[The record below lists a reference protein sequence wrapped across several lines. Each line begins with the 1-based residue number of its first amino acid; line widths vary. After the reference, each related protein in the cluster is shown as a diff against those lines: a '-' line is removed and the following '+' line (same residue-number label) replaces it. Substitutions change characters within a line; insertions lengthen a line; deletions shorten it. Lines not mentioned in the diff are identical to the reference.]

1 MGDDDG
7 RDAAREDEVL
17 EPVHR
22 RDIEMVRGLVEQ
34 HEVGL
39 LQQQFCQA
47 DLGLL
52 AAGEAPDRKA
62 LFLVREPEAGEDGP
76 GEVFVGQ
83 SIARLIGREDL
94 FLPRDERRVPR
105 MLSGERLPKLFELR
119 FHLKKMGEDEER
131 LFVGRAVGVGADV
144 LFQVPERGERRPDDG
159 AVVRLLCPGDEVEER
174 RLAGAVGTDETDDIS
189 LFDQKVRLFEEEP
202 VAKGFGQVA
211 DVYDHEFAGPPGV
224 PSCIFLKN
232 IFRFWGEVI

>member
-22 RDIEMVRGLVEQ
+22 RDIEVVRGLVEE

-39 LQQQFCQA
+39 LQEQFRQA

-144 LFQVPERGERRPDDG
+144 LFEVPERRERRPDDG

-189 LFDQKVRLFEEEP
+189 LFDRKVRLFEEEP

-232 IFRFWGEVI
+232 IF